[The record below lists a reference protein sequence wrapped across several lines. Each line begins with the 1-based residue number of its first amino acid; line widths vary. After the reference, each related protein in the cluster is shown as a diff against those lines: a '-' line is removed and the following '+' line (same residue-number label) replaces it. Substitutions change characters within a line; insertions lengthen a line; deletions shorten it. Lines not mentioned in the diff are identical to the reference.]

1 MENNEEKPKVDVK
14 TVEILHELV
23 KRRFATSLDTI
34 DKLDQK
40 LITLISVDA
49 IVISILFTNTPFYNK
64 ACFYIAAGFII
75 LSLVLGICGYT
86 PKNVYGED
94 PKATWKD
101 YYNYKYEEAINQIT
115 SNLVEAYNR
124 NSPII
129 EEKAKFITYG
139 FYALFAGIVI
149 LFVAKLM

>member
-1 MENNEEKPKVDVK
+1 MKNNEEKSKIDIK
-14 TVEILHELV
+14 TIEILHELV

-49 IVISILFTNTPFYNK
+49 IIISILLSTKSVNNK
-64 ACFYIAAGFII
+64 ACFYVATGFII
-75 LSLVLGICGYT
+75 LSLIIGICGYT

-94 PKATWKD
+94 PKATWED
-101 YYNYKYEEAINQIT
+101 YYHYEYAEAINQIT
-115 SNLVEAYNR
+115 SNLVKAYSKN
-124 NSPII
+124 NSII

-139 FYALFAGIVI
+139 FYALFTGIVI
-149 LFVAKLM
+149 LFVTKLI

>member
-1 MENNEEKPKVDVK
+1 MENNEEKSKVDIK

-49 IVISILFTNTPFYNK
+49 IVISILFTTVPANNE
-64 ACFYIAAGFII
+64 ACFYVAAGFII
-75 LSLVLGICGYT
+75 LSLILGIYGYT

-115 SNLVEAYNR
+115 SNLVEAYNK

-149 LFVAKLM
+149 LFVAKLI